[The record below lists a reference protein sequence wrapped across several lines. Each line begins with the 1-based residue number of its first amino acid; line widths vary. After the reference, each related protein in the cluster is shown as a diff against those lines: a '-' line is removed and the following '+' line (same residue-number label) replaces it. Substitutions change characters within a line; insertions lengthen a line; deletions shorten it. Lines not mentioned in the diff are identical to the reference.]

1 VRAANVKIIISREA
15 QKQIF
20 IQELLN
26 KGITE
31 TKDGTKIEDLDYYAL
46 RQALVLAK
54 IKDGTDRN
62 IESSENKW
70 F

>member
-1 VRAANVKIIISREA
+1 MRAAYAKIIISSET
-15 QKQIF
+15 QKQVF

-31 TKDGTKIEDLDYYAL
+31 SKDGTRIEDLDYYGL
-46 RQALVLAK
+46 RQTLVLAK